1 MGGDPHSPKER
12 NINMRLRFAW
22 LVALLALT
30 CLAAWAADVD
40 GKWTAEVQGGQTQTL
55 TLKADGMK
63 LTGTMEG
70 GQGGPVEIS
79 EGMLHGSDVMF
90 KVVREFNGN
99 KFEQSYKG
107 TLSGDELKLTREA
120 AAGGKGRGPQD
131 LTFKRAK

>member
-1 MGGDPHSPKER
+1 
-12 NINMRLRFAW
+12 MRTRFAW
-22 LVALLALT
+22 LAGALA
-30 CLAAWAADVD
+30 CASLAAFGAGVD
-40 GKWTAEVQGGQTQTL
+40 GKWTAEVQGGKGPQTQTL

-79 EGMLHGSDVMF
+79 EGMIHGDDVMF

-131 LTFKRAK
+131 LTFKRAH